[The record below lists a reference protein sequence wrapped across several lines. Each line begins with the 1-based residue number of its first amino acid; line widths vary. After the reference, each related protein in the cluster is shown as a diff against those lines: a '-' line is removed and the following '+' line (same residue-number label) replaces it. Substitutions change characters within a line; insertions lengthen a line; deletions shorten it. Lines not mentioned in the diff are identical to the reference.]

1 MRKITFVLAILA
13 TSTLLPMKS
22 SAQSPE
28 EMQKWM
34 DYMTPSEVHKMM
46 AEWDGIWQEDIK
58 MWMAPG
64 TPEQTMK
71 ATVECKMIMGGRY
84 QEQRHSGNMMGMP
97 FEGYSLTG
105 WDNARKIFTNTWM
118 DNMSTGMVYMEGTWD
133 AATKSMTLKGKM
145 TDPMSGKQVDVR
157 QVLCITSKD
166 TQKMVQYSTLEGREF
181 KSMEIV
187 LTRMK

>member
-1 MRKITFVLAILA
+1 
-13 TSTLLPMKS
+13 
-22 SAQSPE
+22 
-28 EMQKWM
+28 
-34 DYMTPSEVHKMM
+34 MTPSDVHKMM
-46 AEWDGIWQEDIK
+46 AEWDGVWQEDIK

-71 ATVECKMIMGGRY
+71 ATVECKMTMGGRY

-97 FEGYSLTG
+97 FEGYSLLG
-105 WDNARKIFTNTWM
+105 WDNARKVFTNSWI

-157 QVLCITSKD
+157 QVLYITGKD
-166 TQKMVQYSTLEGREF
+166 TQKMEQYSTLEGREF

-187 LTRMK
+187 MTRMK

>member
-1 MRKITFVLAILA
+1 MRKLTYVLAALILIA
-13 TSTLLPMKS
+13 LLPTRS
-22 SAQSPE
+22 QAQSPE

-34 DYMTPSEVHKMM
+34 DYMTPSDVHKMM
-46 AEWDGIWQEDIK
+46 AEWDGTWQEDIK

-71 ATVECKMIMGGRY
+71 ATVECKMILGGRY
-84 QEQRHSGNMMGMP
+84 QEQRHNGMMMGMP

-105 WDNARKIFTNTWM
+105 WDNNRKVFTSTWM
-118 DNMSTGMVYMEGTWD
+118 DNMSTGMMYMEGTWD

-145 TDPMSGKQVDVR
+145 TDPMTGKMIDIR
-157 QVLCITSKD
+157 QVLYITGKD
-166 TQKMVQYSTLEGREF
+166 TQKLEQYSTIDGKEF

-187 LTRMK
+187 LIRVK

>member
-157 QVLCITSKD
+157 QVLYITSKD

>member
-118 DNMSTGMVYMEGTWD
+118 DNMSTGMMYMEGTWD

-157 QVLCITSKD
+157 QVLYITSKD

>member
-1 MRKITFVLAILA
+1 MRMLTSLILA
-13 TSTLLPMKS
+13 LCISAFISPS
-22 SAQSPE
+22 ASAQSPE

-34 DYMTPSEVHKMM
+34 EAMTPSDVHKMM
-46 AEWDGIWQEDIK
+46 AEWDGVWQEDVK

-71 ATVECKMIMGGRY
+71 ATVECKMILGGRY
-84 QEQRHSGNMMGMP
+84 QEQKHSGAMMGMP

-105 WDNARKIFTNTWM
+105 WDNSRKVFTSTWM
-118 DNMSTGMVYMEGTWD
+118 DNMSTSMMYMEGTWD

-145 TDPMSGKQVDVR
+145 TDPLSGKQIDIR
-157 QVLCITSKD
+157 QVLYITSKD
-166 TQKMVQYSTLEGREF
+166 TQKLEQYSTVDGKEF

-187 LTRMK
+187 LSKMK